1 MKRILYL
8 HGLESGQ
15 GGPKV
20 DSLAASALVS
30 APDIDYRQPDQW
42 QRLDEMVESGGFDQ
56 IIGSS
61 MGGWFAFLLG
71 ERHGIDTLLFNP
83 AFHSRTFEP
92 EVDFKLDQ
100 SLQQHTVVIGRR
112 DDVVAPAPTVEWLA
126 ANNVQASIH
135 FEPEM
140 GHRTPLDRFQAW
152 TEAVIFKPS
161 EDVADKRAA
170 K

>member
-20 DSLAASALVS
+20 DSLAAQSLVS
-30 APDIDYRQPDQW
+30 APDIDYRQPGQW
-42 QRLDEMVESGGFDQ
+42 QILDRQVKEGGYDW

-71 ERHGIDTLLFNP
+71 ELHGIDTLLFNP
-83 AFHSRTFEP
+83 AFHSRTFDP

-100 SLQQHTVVIGRR
+100 SLQQHTVVLGRK
-112 DDVVAPAPTVEWLA
+112 DDTVSPALTVEWLA
-126 ANNVQASIH
+126 ANNVQTSIH

-140 GHRTPLDRFQAW
+140 GHRTPLDHFQAW
-152 TEAVIFKPS
+152 TEAVIFKAP
-161 EDVADKRAA
+161 EEVYNK
-170 K
+170 